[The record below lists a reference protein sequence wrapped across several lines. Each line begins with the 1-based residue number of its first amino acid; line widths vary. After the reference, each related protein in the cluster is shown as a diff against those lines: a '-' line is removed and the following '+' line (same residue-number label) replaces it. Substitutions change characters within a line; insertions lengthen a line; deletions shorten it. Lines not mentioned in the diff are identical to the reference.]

1 MQVNRKI
8 YPDFFIAGVQ
18 KCGSSS
24 LAKWLEE
31 HPDLVCSTPKE
42 PKYFCDTRKVKQ
54 DEGFAEL
61 FAEQQIGNSNQLLFE
76 ASQIYSV
83 DPVTIDNISKIYK
96 QAPKFIFIVRDPV
109 SRAISAY
116 YHTVKH
122 GTERRPIHDVFNP
135 EFENL
140 DQDELIFQEKEHI
153 KQAAIEGKLCSTR
166 YQKHYSD
173 SLLPYRY
180 MHGSLY
186 RKNINVF
193 EKKFGKDNVLTLPLS
208 VFKINANKAFDDIC
222 DFLKVEKFLT
232 YPDTSSRHNK
242 TAIPFYRI
250 PENQTINQSTLSY
263 KAFNIA
269 YQLSKK
275 IRLDHFFLK
284 DTPPTPDSVKKIL
297 ENALSKEKSWL
308 ENLEKSF

>member
-1 MQVNRKI
+1 MKKKFVNIAKQVAVK
-8 YPDFFIAGVQ
+8 
-18 KCGSSS
+18 
-24 LAKWLEE
+24 AKMDRTKL
-31 HPDLVCSTPKE
+31 
-42 PKYFCDTRKVKQ
+42 
-54 DEGFAEL
+54 
-61 FAEQQIGNSNQLLFE
+61 
-76 ASQIYSV
+76 
-83 DPVTIDNISKIYK
+83 
-96 QAPKFIFIVRDPV
+96 
-109 SRAISAY
+109 RA
-116 YHTVKH
+116 
-122 GTERRPIHDVFNP
+122 
-135 EFENL
+135 
-140 DQDELIFQEKEHI
+140 
-153 KQAAIEGKLCSTR
+153 AAIAEAQAKRKARKLEGLK
-166 YQKHYSD
+166 
-173 SLLPYRY
+173 
-180 MHGSLY
+180 
-186 RKNINVF
+186 
-193 EKKFGKDNVLTLPLS
+193 KKFGKDNVLTLPLS